1 MITITPN
8 LDQVNRAAK
17 LYEFQILNKSLTHGD
32 GNAAGAIAEICFLD
46 YFSSIGKD
54 IFHAQHH
61 DYDFIMNK
69 KKIEIKAT
77 RVNNPP
83 RLRHQFKL
91 PCDHYDQQCD
101 FYCCIYVMNDFSK
114 VFINGYISKIDFF
127 DNAILHLE
135 GDKEHNFTFRCD
147 TKTVTLAQLKPLN
160 HE

>member
-8 LDQVNRAAK
+8 LDQVNRAIK
-17 LYEFQILNKSLTHGD
+17 LYEFGILDNSLTQGD

-83 RLRHQFKL
+83 RLVHQFKL

-127 DNAILHLE
+127 NNAILHLE
-135 GDKEHNFTFRCD
+135 GEMEHNFTFRCD
-147 TKTVTLAQLKPLN
+147 TKTVTLAELKPLN

>member
-17 LYEFQILNKSLTHGD
+17 LYEFKILNKSLTQGD

-46 YFSSIGKD
+46 YFSSIGKE

-83 RLRHQFKL
+83 RLAHQFKL

-101 FYCCIYVMNDFSK
+101 YYCCIYVMNDFSK

-127 DNAILHLE
+127 NNAILHLAGE
-135 GDKEHNFTFRCD
+135 MEHNFTFRCD
-147 TKTVTLAQLKPLN
+147 TKTVTLAELKPLN

>member
-17 LYEFQILNKSLTHGD
+17 LYEFKILNKSLTQGD

-46 YFSSIGKD
+46 YFSSIGKE

-83 RLRHQFKL
+83 RLAHQFKL

-127 DNAILHLE
+127 NNAILHLAGE
-135 GDKEHNFTFRCD
+135 MDNNFTFRCD
-147 TKTVTLAQLKPLN
+147 TKTVTLAELKPLN

>member
-1 MITITPN
+1 MITITPS
-8 LDQVNRAAK
+8 LDQVKRAK
-17 LYEFQILNKSLTHGD
+17 TLYDFQILNKSLTHGD

-46 YFSSIGKD
+46 YFSSIGKE

-91 PCDHYDQQCD
+91 PCDQYDQQCD
-101 FYCCIYVMNDFSK
+101 YYCCIYVMNDFSK
-114 VFINGYISKIDFF
+114 VFINGYISKKDFF
-127 DNAILHLE
+127 NNAILHLE
-135 GDKEHNFTFRCD
+135 GEMEHNFTFRCD
-147 TKTVTLAQLKPLN
+147 TKTVTLAELKPLN

>member
-1 MITITPN
+1 MITITPS

-17 LYEFQILNKSLTHGD
+17 LYEFKILNKSLTEGD

-54 IFHAQHH
+54 IIHAKHY

-83 RLRHQFKL
+83 RLLHRFKL
-91 PCDHYDQQCD
+91 PCDQYNQQCD

-114 VFINGYISKIDFF
+114 VFINGYISKKDFF

-147 TKTVTLAQLKPLN
+147 TKTVTLAELKPLN

>member
-8 LDQVNRAAK
+8 LNQINRAAK

-83 RLRHQFKL
+83 RLAHRFKL

-127 DNAILHLE
+127 NNAILHLAGE
-135 GDKEHNFTFRCD
+135 MDNNFTFRCD
-147 TKTVTLAQLKPLN
+147 TKTVTLAELKPLN

>member
-8 LDQVNRAAK
+8 LDQVNRAIK
-17 LYEFQILNKSLTHGD
+17 LYEFGILDNSLTHGD
-32 GNAAGAIAEICFLD
+32 GNAAGALAEICFLD
-46 YFSSIGKD
+46 YFKAKGKD
-54 IFHAQHH
+54 IIHAKHY

-83 RLRHQFKL
+83 RLAHQFKL

-127 DNAILHLE
+127 NNAILHLE
-135 GDKEHNFTFRCD
+135 GEMEHNFTFRCD
-147 TKTVTLAQLKPLN
+147 TKTVTLAELKPLN

>member
-1 MITITPN
+1 MITITPSLN
-8 LDQVNRAAK
+8 QLKRAK
-17 LYEFQILNKSLTHGD
+17 TLYDFGILNKSITEGD

-46 YFSSIGKD
+46 YFSSIGKE

-61 DYDFIMNK
+61 DYDFLMNN

-83 RLRHQFKL
+83 RLAQNFKL
-91 PCDHYDQQCD
+91 PCDQYDQQCD

-127 DNAILHLE
+127 NNAILHLE
-135 GDKEHNFTFRCD
+135 GEMEHNFTFRCD
-147 TKTVTLAQLKPLN
+147 TKTVTLAELKPLN

>member
-17 LYEFQILNKSLTHGD
+17 LYEFQVLNNSLTHGD
-32 GNAAGAIAEICFLD
+32 GNAAGALAEICFLD
-46 YFSSIGKD
+46 CFKARGKE
-54 IFHAQHH
+54 IFHAQHR
-61 DYDFIMNK
+61 DYDFIMNN
-69 KKIEIKAT
+69 KKIEIKGT

-83 RLRHQFKL
+83 RLAHQFKL
-91 PCDHYDQQCD
+91 PCGQYDQQCD

-114 VFINGYISKIDFF
+114 VFINGYISKKDFF

>member
-1 MITITPN
+1 MITITPS

-17 LYEFQILNKSLTHGD
+17 LYEFKILNKSLTQGD

-46 YFSSIGKD
+46 YFSSIGKE

-101 FYCCIYVMNDFSK
+101 YYCCIYVMNDFSK

-127 DNAILHLE
+127 NNAILHLE
-135 GDKEHNFTFRCD
+135 GEMEHNFTFRCD
-147 TKTVTLAQLKPLN
+147 TKTVTLAELKPLN

>member
-17 LYEFQILNKSLTHGD
+17 LYEFKILNKSLTQGD

-46 YFSSIGKD
+46 YFSSIGKE

-83 RLRHQFKL
+83 RLAHQFKL

-127 DNAILHLE
+127 NNAILHLAGE
-135 GDKEHNFTFRCD
+135 MEHNFTFRCD
-147 TKTVTLAQLKPLN
+147 TKTVTLAELKPLN

>member
-1 MITITPN
+1 MITIKPN

-46 YFSSIGKD
+46 YFSSIGKE

-83 RLRHQFKL
+83 RLAHQFKL

-101 FYCCIYVMNDFSK
+101 FYCCIYVLNDFSK
-114 VFINGYISKIDFF
+114 VFINGYISKKDFF

-135 GDKEHNFTFRCD
+135 GEMEHNFTFRCD
-147 TKTVTLAQLKPLN
+147 TKTVTLAELKPLN

>member
-1 MITITPN
+1 MITITPS

-17 LYEFQILNKSLTHGD
+17 LYEFQILNKSLTQGD

-46 YFSSIGKD
+46 YFSSIGKE

-83 RLRHQFKL
+83 RLLHQFKL

-114 VFINGYISKIDFF
+114 VFINGYISKKDFF

-135 GDKEHNFTFRCD
+135 GETENNFTYKCD
-147 TKTVTLAQLKPLN
+147 TMTMTISQLKPLN

>member
-1 MITITPN
+1 MITIKPN

-17 LYEFQILNKSLTHGD
+17 LYEFKILNKSLTQGD

-46 YFSSIGKD
+46 YFSSIGKE

-83 RLRHQFKL
+83 RLAHQFKL

-127 DNAILHLE
+127 NNAILHLE
-135 GDKEHNFTFRCD
+135 GEWKI
-147 TKTVTLAQLKPLN
+147 TLLSDAIQRP
-160 HE
+160 

>member
-8 LDQVNRAAK
+8 LDQVNRAK
-17 LYEFQILNKSLTHGD
+17 TLYEFQILNKSLTQGD

-61 DYDFIMNK
+61 DYDFIMNN

-91 PCDHYDQQCD
+91 PCDHYNQQCD

-127 DNAILHLE
+127 NNAILHLE
-135 GDKEHNFTFRCD
+135 GEMEHNFTFRCD
-147 TKTVTLAQLKPLN
+147 TKTVTLAELKPLN